1 MCADLHRRR
10 LSLGAVSRGDYY
22 MMIAQGRLLGV
33 AVPLP
38 LPTMEIAGRD
48 SVNKNARRRLRIVDT
63 GRDFG
68 SLILKNKAVV
78 VLCVCVAVFV
88 MLLEDVLEGDLLRI
102 DAMAYGVIVE
112 RLRFEWLTPIME
124 SFSAL
129 ATPVVLLVMLLLV
142 AAFAPG
148 RRPGACCT
156 LNLVLVVILNLLIKG
171 IVQRPR
177 PEGISLVTE
186 HGFSFPS
193 GHSMA
198 AMAFFGLLVWL
209 IWHYEKDK
217 LMRIAC
223 CVALSVVIVMVGV
236 SRIYLGVHYASDV
249 IGGFCVSLAWLTLY
263 TRIVAPL
270 FLDPA
275 LARDGR

>member
-1 MCADLHRRR
+1 MGKVARRGKR
-10 LSLGAVSRGDYY
+10 VVNAGRSLGGLV
-22 MMIAQGRLLGV
+22 L
-33 AVPLP
+33 
-38 LPTMEIAGRD
+38 E
-48 SVNKNARRRLRIVDT
+48 
-63 GRDFG
+63 
-68 SLILKNKAVV
+68 NKAVL
-78 VLCVCVAVFV
+78 VLCVCVVVFI
-88 MLLEDVLEGDLLRI
+88 MLLEGVLEGDLLRI
-102 DAMAYGVIVE
+102 DVMAYGVIVE

-156 LNLVLVVILNLLIKG
+156 LNLALVVALNLLIKG

-209 IWHYEKDK
+209 IWHYEKDRQ
-217 LMRIAC
+217 MRITC

-249 IGGFCVSLAWLTLY
+249 IGGFCVSLAWLALY

-275 LARDGR
+275 LTQDDR

>member
-1 MCADLHRRR
+1 MLAKLADLVLRNR
-10 LSLGAVSRGDYY
+10 
-22 MMIAQGRLLGV
+22 
-33 AVPLP
+33 
-38 LPTMEIAGRD
+38 
-48 SVNKNARRRLRIVDT
+48 RIV
-63 GRDFG
+63 
-68 SLILKNKAVV
+68 VV
-78 VLCVCVAVFV
+78 SVCVVVFV
-88 MLLEDVLEGDLLRI
+88 MLLENVLEGDLMRV
-102 DAMAYGVIVE
+102 DAMAYGLIVE

-129 ATPVVLLVMLLLV
+129 ATPVVLLVLLLIV

-148 RRPGACCT
+148 RRPGACCA
-156 LNLVLVVILNLLIKG
+156 LNLALVVVLNLILKG

-186 HGFSFPS
+186 AGFSFPS

-209 IWHYEKDK
+209 IWHYEKDRA
-217 LMRIAC
+217 MRVGC
-223 CVALSVVIVMVGV
+223 CVTFSLVIIMVGV

-249 IGGFCVSLAWLTLY
+249 IGGFCVSLAWLAFY
-263 TRIVAPL
+263 TRVFAPL

-275 LARDGR
+275 LKRRER